1 MKQILNVCVALL
13 LATGAVAE
21 TTADVT
27 VARKGESVNLA
38 GNVISVTASRSAT
51 APTSFMLRDAAGQTR
66 VAVWPDVFAAVV
78 GREGLVAGAQVS
90 VKGEI
95 AVFKDRAEVH
105 VKDPAGLKIGAA
117 PAAAAIVA
125 KAAAPVAAV
134 VDKAA
139 TALTSAPLA
148 AGGTI
153 VTATTVTANVAAAAI
168 QAVAGAPAGAAPAA
182 GITPLGAITAAQK
195 GQTVT
200 VRGTV
205 LSARKPTTD
214 TAPYVIK
221 LQGADGGTLDMV
233 FWKDTADQL
242 KPAQQVNVGDQV
254 QATGE
259 VNEHRETLQLK
270 LASPEGLKTQKSD
283 PAMFTAPAAAP
294 GAPVAPVAPAAPAV
308 GAPQASAVN
317 PEGVSPFA
325 NAAVNSRAVVDG
337 LVMKVEPIH
346 LGRKVQVREHSGAT
360 VDLLMWDTAD
370 SGNPSVRQLLPN
382 ASQIEVAGV
391 VLPVNGVNTLVV
403 SKPEEIVSV
412 VQ

>member
-1 MKQILNVCVALL
+1 MNIMKQILSVCAALL
-13 LATGAVAE
+13 LASGAFAE
-21 TTADVT
+21 TTANVT
-27 VARKGESVNLA
+27 VERAGESVNLT
-38 GNVISVTASRSAT
+38 GNVISFNASRSAT
-51 APTSFMLRDAAGQTR
+51 APNSFMLRDSAGQTR

-90 VKGEI
+90 VKGEV
-95 AVFKDRAEVH
+95 AEFKGRAEVH

-117 PAAAAIVA
+117 PAGAAIVA

-153 VTATTVTANVAAAAI
+153 VTATTVTANVAAAAV
-168 QAVAGAPAGAAPAA
+168 QAVVGGAPAAA
-182 GITPLGAITAAQK
+182 GITPLGAITADRK

-205 LSARKPTTD
+205 LSARKPRTD
-214 TAPYVIK
+214 TAPYVIN
-221 LQGADGGTLDMV
+221 LQGTDGGTLDMV

-242 KPAQQVNVGDQV
+242 KPTQQVNVGDQV

-270 LASPEGLKTQKSD
+270 LAGPDSLKTQKSD
-283 PAMFTAPAAAP
+283 PALFSVP
-294 GAPVAPVAPAAPAV
+294 GAAPAAPAAPAPPT
-308 GAPQASAVN
+308 GAPQASAT
-317 PEGVSPFA
+317 GISGASAFA
-325 NAAVNSRAVVDG
+325 QAAVNSRAVVEG
-337 LVMKVEPIH
+337 LVVKVEPIH
-346 LGRKVQVREHSGAT
+346 LGRKVQLRERSGAN
-360 VDLLMWDTAD
+360 VNLLMWDTAD
-370 SGNPSVRQLLPN
+370 SGNPAVRHLVAN
-382 ASQIEVAGV
+382 SSQIEVAGV
-391 VLPVNGVNTLVV
+391 VLPVEGTNTLVV
-403 SKPEEIVSV
+403 SSPEEIVSV

>member
-1 MKQILNVCVALL
+1 MKQIFSVCVALL
-13 LATGAVAE
+13 LATGAFAE

-27 VARKGESVNLA
+27 VARSGDSVNLA
-38 GNVISVTASRSAT
+38 GNVISFNASRSAT
-51 APTSFMLRDAAGQTR
+51 APNSFMLRDAAGQTR
-66 VAVWPDVFAAVV
+66 VAVWPDVFAGVV

-95 AVFKDRAEVH
+95 AEFKGRAEVH

-117 PAAAAIVA
+117 PAAAAAVA

-148 AGGTI
+148 AGGAI

-168 QAVAGAPAGAAPAA
+168 QAVAGAPAAA

-205 LSARKPTTD
+205 LSARKPRTD

-221 LQGADGGTLDMV
+221 LQGTDGGTLDMV

-259 VNEHRETLQLK
+259 VNEYRESLQLK
-270 LASPEGLKTQKSD
+270 LASPESLKTQKSD
-283 PAMFTAPAAAP
+283 PAIFTAPAAAP
-294 GAPVAPVAPAAPAV
+294 GAPAAPAV
-308 GAPQASAVN
+308 GAPQASAASLT
-317 PEGVSPFA
+317 GTSAFA
-325 NAAVNSRAVVDG
+325 QAAVNSRTVVEG

-346 LGRKVQVREHSGAT
+346 LGRKVQVRERNGAT

-370 SGNPSVRQLLPN
+370 AGNPTVRNLVPA
-382 ASQIEVAGV
+382 ASQMKVAGV
-391 VLPVNGVNTLVV
+391 VLPVQGTNTLVV
-403 SKPEEIVSV
+403 SQPEEIISV